1 MKKLRSLSDTL
12 LRSVAQLGADPSRL
26 SIFVDEGGVT
36 VRPGSL
42 SFEYAY
48 TASIWVQDYAG
59 DVDHLLV
66 PIIAWVAQH
75 QVDLFQSGDSQ
86 PFTFEAEVLSA
97 DACDITIK
105 IALTECV
112 AVAQET
118 DGLHVNHLEDRP
130 AVDAFDDVPAGVRLW
145 RGIADDL
152 VAGSASIVA

>member
-1 MKKLRSLSDTL
+1 MKKLRSLADTL
-12 LRSVAQLGADPSRL
+12 TASVAQLGADPSRL
-26 SIFVDEGGVT
+26 SVFVDEGGVT

-59 DVDHLLV
+59 DVDYLLV
-66 PIIAWVAQH
+66 PVIAWVAQH

-86 PFTFEAEVLSA
+86 PFTFEAEVL
-97 DACDITIK
+97 DANTCDITIK
-105 IALTECV
+105 IELTERVVV
-112 AVAQET
+112 AAQA
-118 DGLHVNHLEDRP
+118 DGLHVEHLEDRP

-145 RGIADDL
+145 QGIADDL